1 MYNLKTKTS
10 CELPDLPVDRVSH
23 TSVGGIICGG
33 GYVTAILTSC
43 IDITKGTWSSSY
55 YQPTRTRRFHVT
67 WNINPGESFML
78 LGSWDNKYKRTT
90 DIVHRNGTVTPGFNL
105 KYST

>member
-1 MYNLKTKTS
+1 MKTKTS
-10 CELPDLPVDRVSH
+10 CELPDLPADRYGH

-33 GYVTAILTSC
+33 GHYTATQTSC
-43 IDITKGTWSSSY
+43 IDITKGSWSRSK
-55 YQPTRTRRFHVT
+55 YQPTRPRWGHVS
-67 WNINPGESFML
+67 WYINPGESFML
-78 LGSWDNKYKRTT
+78 LGGSDSESRRTT